1 MRKYIRGRSATNNL
15 MSIKG
20 GTTMRKYIRIVGTAF
35 ILAIAATTLGN
46 PPPTLAA
53 DPATI
58 DREVAAAL
66 NFLYNTTPSAK
77 TLAASAK
84 AVLVFPNI
92 VKAGF
97 MVGAQYGDG
106 ALLVKGKTVG
116 YYNIL
121 AASYGFQAG
130 LQSFGYA
137 MFLMTDAARDYLDK
151 SGGWEIGV
159 GPSIVVLDEGM
170 AKSLTTTTMQD
181 DVYAFVFGQQGLM
194 AGAGVQGSK
203 ITRINP

>member
-1 MRKYIRGRSATNNL
+1 
-15 MSIKG
+15 MS
-20 GTTMRKYIRIVGTAF
+20 KYIRIVGTAF

-46 PPPTLAA
+46 PSPTLAA

-66 NFLYNTTPSAK
+66 NVLYNTTPSAN
-77 TLAASAK
+77 TLAAGAK
-84 AVLVFPNI
+84 AILVFPNI

-97 MVGAQYGDG
+97 IVGAQYGDG

-116 YYNIL
+116 YYNVL

-137 MFLMTDAARDYLDK
+137 MFLMTDSARDYLDK

-159 GPSIVVLDEGM
+159 GPSVVVVDEGM
-170 AKSLTTTTMQD
+170 ARTLTTTTARD

-194 AGAGVQGSK
+194 AGAGIQGSK
-203 ITRINP
+203 ITKMSP

>member
-1 MRKYIRGRSATNNL
+1 
-15 MSIKG
+15 MS
-20 GTTMRKYIRIVGTAF
+20 KYIRIVGTVV
-35 ILAIAATTLGN
+35 ILAIAATSLGN

-66 NFLYNTTPSAK
+66 QTLYGTTPAAK
-77 TLAASAK
+77 PLAASAK

-97 MVGAQYGDG
+97 IVGAQYGDG
-106 ALLVKGKTVG
+106 ALLKRGRTVG
-116 YYNIL
+116 YYNIV

-130 LQSFGYA
+130 LQSFAYA
-137 MFLMTDAARDYLDK
+137 MLFMTDSALNYLEN
-151 SGGWEIGV
+151 SAGFEVGV

-170 AKSLTTTTMQD
+170 AKSLTTETMRD

-203 ITRINP
+203 ITKIAP

>member
-1 MRKYIRGRSATNNL
+1 MF
-15 MSIKG
+15 
-20 GTTMRKYIRIVGTAF
+20 KYIRIVGTAF

-58 DREVAAAL
+58 DREVASAL
-66 NFLYNTTPSAK
+66 GALYNATPSAK
-77 TLAASAK
+77 PLAEKAK
-84 AVLVFPNI
+84 GILIFPNI

-97 MVGAQYGDG
+97 IVGAQYGDG
-106 ALLVKGKTVG
+106 ALLKGGRTVG
-116 YYNIL
+116 YYNIV
-121 AASYGFQAG
+121 AASYGLQAG
-130 LQSFGYA
+130 LQSFAYA
-137 MFLMTDAARDYLDK
+137 MLFMTDSGMNYLQN
-151 SGGWEIGV
+151 SAGFEVGV

-170 AKSLTTTTMQD
+170 AKSLTTETMRD

-194 AGAGVQGSK
+194 AGAGLQGSK